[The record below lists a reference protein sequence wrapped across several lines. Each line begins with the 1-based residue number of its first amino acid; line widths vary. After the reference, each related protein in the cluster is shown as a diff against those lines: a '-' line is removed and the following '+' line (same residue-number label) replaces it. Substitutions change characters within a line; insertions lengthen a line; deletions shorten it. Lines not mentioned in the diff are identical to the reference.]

1 MSFPDI
7 HKCMK
12 LSSENEDLKR
22 KYLKV
27 KEQRDTYHK
36 ELQEFK
42 QKQKIDNLL
51 RSYVTTRDTS
61 CQTEPGR
68 SWQPICFQK
77 KKSEESKENDVD
89 KTNKLLSMH
98 NQMMRRYEKEVKL
111 NMSHM
116 ETITDLN
123 IQISELERK
132 LIDES
137 EKHKKTQKELL
148 DLHVGNHKKTAQ
160 EKRRYKH
167 KNHEQ
172 YMDEIACLDSEDKFL
187 HIKKECA
194 KVKKENEKLKKE
206 LKGLD
211 LGFFEEIE
219 DIKFALQQSAK
230 LNKEYEQTLRKMCV
244 KFGIPYSHPEKN
256 ILDDRS
262 KWK

>member
-12 LSSENEDLKR
+12 LSSENIDLKR

-36 ELQEFK
+36 ELQVFK
-42 QKQKIDNLL
+42 QKENIDNLL
-51 RSYVTTRDTS
+51 KSYVTTRNTS

-77 KKSEESKENDVD
+77 KKSEEAKENDAD

-123 IQISELERK
+123 IQLSELERK
-132 LIDES
+132 LIDKS

-148 DLHVGNHKKTAQ
+148 DLHVGKHKKMAQ
-160 EKRRYKH
+160 KKE
-167 KNHEQ
+167 
-172 YMDEIACLDSEDKFL
+172 DTEDKYS
-187 HIKKECA
+187 HIKNECV

-244 KFGIPYSHPEKN
+244 KFGIPYPHPEKN
-256 ILDDRS
+256 ILGDRS